1 MTTKPLPPE
10 GAPAQRSR
18 KLSQFVP
25 VQQVHDNISQE
36 VITITADKLELALL
50 NHMECL
56 AKRDAWQMPLSL
68 LVGVVVVFC
77 SSNFKLAFG
86 IAADTWA
93 AMFIMFGAACFLW
106 LLRSLYNLKKAVS
119 VKTLIEII
127 KNKQ

>member
-1 MTTKPLPPE
+1 MTMKPLPPE
-10 GAPAQRSR
+10 APAVQRSR
-18 KLSQFVP
+18 KLSQYVP

-68 LVGVVVVFC
+68 IVGVVVVFC

-86 IAADTWA
+86 ITPDTWA
-93 AMFIMFGAACFLW
+93 ALFIFFGAACVFW
-106 LLRSLYNLKKAVS
+106 LVRSLFNLRKAVS
-119 VKTLIEII
+119 VKALIEII